1 MAKKKNVDDGELDTE
16 KIRSL
21 REAAGLTMQQAAD
34 KAGFKSRQHWHAAES
49 GDIGNITLDTLRRIA
64 VALGVKAR
72 DLLK

>member
-1 MAKKKNVDDGELDTE
+1 MAKRKIAEDGELDTE

-21 REAAGLTMQQAAD
+21 REAADLTMQQAAD

-49 GDIGNITLDTLRRIA
+49 GDLRNITLDTLRRIA
-64 VALGVKAR
+64 AALGVKAK